1 MSKKTKVEI
10 SKVAIKIGE
19 TEHELSLAQVQ
30 ELRDILNDAFPTE
43 RHVVHHRDWTRP
55 TYWDHWYPRLY
66 GSGLAATNIDHQQ
79 ITSTNMAALQQ
90 PKDATQ
96 TLRLALSDN
105 TG

>member
-19 TEHELSLAQVQ
+19 TEHELSLRQVQ

-43 RHVVHHRDWTRP
+43 RHVVHHRDWWDR
-55 TYWDHWYPRLY
+55 TYWHSWQPTLHGGFAGR
-66 GSGLAATNIDHQQ
+66 QQ
-79 ITSTNMAALQQ
+79 TISSNMSALES

-96 TLRLALSDN
+96 TLCLALAK
-105 TG
+105 

>member
-19 TEHELSLAQVQ
+19 TEHELSLRQVQ

-43 RHVVHHRDWTRP
+43 RHVVHHRDW
-55 TYWDHWYPRLY
+55 WDRTHYHSWYPKLY
-66 GSGLAATNIDHQQ
+66 SGGFTNTVGGGQLIG
-79 ITSTNMAALQQ
+79 TSTNMSELES

-96 TLRLALSDN
+96 TLCLALAK
-105 TG
+105 